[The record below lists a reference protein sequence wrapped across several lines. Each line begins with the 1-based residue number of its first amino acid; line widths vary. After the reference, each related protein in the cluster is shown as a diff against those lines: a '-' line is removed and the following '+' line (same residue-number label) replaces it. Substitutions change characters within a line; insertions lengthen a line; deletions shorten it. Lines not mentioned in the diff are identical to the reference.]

1 LSRPTIALYTQQQ
14 ICIYFLTFK
23 NDSGMNEKMKKQPNF
38 SLGKEIA
45 KKEQKKVLGG
55 ALAYGCGQRCKNSFM
70 NCTTS
75 PISYGY
81 CLYVWPASGG
91 SIETCSCS

>member
-1 LSRPTIALYTQQQ
+1 M
-14 ICIYFLTFK
+14 K
-23 NDSGMNEKMKKQPNF
+23 EKMKKQPNF

-55 ALAYGCGQRCKNSFM
+55 ASSSCARRCRNSLM
-70 NCTTS
+70 SCTTS

-81 CLYVWPASGG
+81 CLAVWPASGG
-91 SIETCSCS
+91 QIDICWGYCS

>member
-1 LSRPTIALYTQQQ
+1 M
-14 ICIYFLTFK
+14 K
-23 NDSGMNEKMKKQPNF
+23 ENMKKQPNF

-55 ALAYGCGQRCKNSFM
+55 ASASCSRKCRNSFM

-91 SIETCSCS
+91 QIDNCSGGCS